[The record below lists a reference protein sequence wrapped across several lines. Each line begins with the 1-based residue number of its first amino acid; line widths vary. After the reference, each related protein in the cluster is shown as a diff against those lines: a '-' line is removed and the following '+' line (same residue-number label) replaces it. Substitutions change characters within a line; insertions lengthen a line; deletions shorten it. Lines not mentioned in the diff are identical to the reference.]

1 MVDDVSATSG
11 ADQPQ
16 LPVPT
21 ERFQRALALA
31 SDEADS
37 LGHGFVTCQHLFYA
51 LARENRG
58 LASATLTALGIT
70 AGQLHELL
78 EDDAALHD
86 RTSQGQIDL
95 ADEARD
101 AIERA
106 VTIAQAWEHRRLD
119 TEHLL
124 YGIVIEP
131 TSVDEMLGALNVEP
145 EAVLARLAE
154 MQQVAPSV
162 EIREEANHAY
172 RFALESAWV
181 MSLAVD
187 AARRMGAQRVT
198 AVHLLVALV
207 ALPGPAQRVLS
218 DGLGVTEERLVSY
231 LATAVVDIP
240 DQRRLPLDRDVQ
252 HILGRA
258 IGEAWNRGHVAVE
271 PLHLAM
277 GLARADRHPALDL
290 LADLGV
296 PQATLFAALDAA
308 MPPEVAG

>member
-1 MVDDVSATSG
+1 MTEDVSPTAG
-11 ADQPQ
+11 AEQSR

-58 LASATLTALGIT
+58 LASATLAALGIT

-106 VTIAQAWEHRRLD
+106 VTAAQAWDHRRLD

-131 TSVDEMLGALNVEP
+131 TSVDEMLGALGIEP
-145 EAVLARLAE
+145 REVLTRLEA
-154 MQQVAPSV
+154 MQQTAPPAEV
-162 EIREEANHAY
+162 REAGNHAY

-187 AARRMGAQRVT
+187 AARMAGAQRVM
-198 AVHLLVALV
+198 AIHLLAALT
-207 ALPGPAQRVLS
+207 ALPGPAQQVLAG
-218 DGLGVTEERLVSY
+218 DLGITEERLAPY
-231 LATAVVDIP
+231 LAGMPVDAP
-240 DQRRLPLDRDVQ
+240 GYRRLPLDRDVQ
-252 HILGRA
+252 RILGCA
-258 IGEAWNRGHVAVE
+258 IGEAWNRGHIAVE

-296 PQATLFAALDAA
+296 SQAALVAALDAA